1 MANGEGCSQLACC
14 AVVALIIAVLTVFRF
29 ETVHQLEMGLM
40 YNMLTQTIEPKTFSA
55 GIYYCGPWTT
65 MLKWPKTL
73 QNIDFSTGHKPWPD
87 ELHARTSDGLPVTLS
102 LSFQYQLLPE
112 QMLALYHDFGA
123 GEDAYAVVFFDV
135 ATHLVAEAAASYTA
149 YEFFNE
155 RMTIAADMQ
164 ERLDRVFTAEL
175 HATVVSVQIAECSL
189 PQMFNDAVTHT
200 VTQRQNITAAQKYL
214 DSERVSLAT
223 ELLVARRNANAT
235 LAAARGTASA
245 ALLAAN
251 AMAAVATTQGVY
263 EARAWREAMA
273 TLNLSTAQMLEYIWW
288 GEVGDEGGQP
298 GAAAPADLLVG
309 VRPSTLVRSAAPA

>member
-14 AVVALIIAVLTVFRF
+14 AVVALVIAVLTVFRF

-112 QMLALYHDFGA
+112 QVLALYHDFGA

-189 PQMFNDAVTHT
+189 PTAFNEAVTDT
-200 VTQRQNITAAQKYL
+200 VTQRQNITAAQKFL
-214 DSERVSLAT
+214 ESERVSLAT
-223 ELLVARRNANAT
+223 QARARARKEN
-235 LAAARGTASA
+235 ARGAAS
-245 ALLAAN
+245 
-251 AMAAVATTQGVY
+251 VK
-263 EARAWREAMA
+263 
-273 TLNLSTAQMLEYIWW
+273 S
-288 GEVGDEGGQP
+288 
-298 GAAAPADLLVG
+298 
-309 VRPSTLVRSAAPA
+309 PSFRVLGL

>member
-1 MANGEGCSQLACC
+1 
-14 AVVALIIAVLTVFRF
+14 
-29 ETVHQLEMGLM
+29 
-40 YNMLTQTIEPKTFSA
+40 
-55 GIYYCGPWTT
+55 
-65 MLKWPKTL
+65 
-73 QNIDFSTGHKPWPD
+73 
-87 ELHARTSDGLPVTLS
+87 
-102 LSFQYQLLPE
+102 
-112 QMLALYHDFGA
+112 
-123 GEDAYAVVFFDV
+123 
-135 ATHLVAEAAASYTA
+135 
-149 YEFFNE
+149 
-155 RMTIAADMQ
+155 MTIAADMQ
-164 ERLDRVFTAEL
+164 ERLDNVFTAEL

-263 EARAWREAMA
+263 EARAWSEAMA

-298 GAAAPADLLVG
+298 RAAAPADLLVG
-309 VRPSTLVRSAAPA
+309 VRPSTLSEAQRPRERRKPPRSTGDVQENLLSTSGVHLQSPFYHTRGTCYLRRRRVLPELSPLLRWESWPSSSPMASVTPSDDGPASAGRAVPAHRAAVLLVSPRRERRPHVKTRARRAASHARVSSSAFFSSSTAACTARSQAERASELSSSDRAVV